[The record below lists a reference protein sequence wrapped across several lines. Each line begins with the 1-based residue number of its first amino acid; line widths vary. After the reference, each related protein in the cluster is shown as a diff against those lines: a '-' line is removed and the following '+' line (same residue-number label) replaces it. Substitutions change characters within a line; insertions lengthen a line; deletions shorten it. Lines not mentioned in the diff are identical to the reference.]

1 MNIDTTITIDT
12 LLNTGLALL
21 GWLYIMSRTWRWLG
35 SIFLKEWKKRRKQ
48 ELRQKALEAFYD
60 AFELSR
66 IEPGTTARIAIK
78 GDLMIVMFRQEKPN
92 DRTDDDKSRTC

>member
-35 SIFLKEWKKRRKQ
+35 SIFLKQWKKRRKQ

-66 IEPGTTARIAIK
+66 IEPGTTARIATNVTN
-78 GDLMIVMFRQEKPN
+78 GAIVIHTQRL
-92 DRTDDDKSRTC
+92 KSDPGGNLLS

>member
-35 SIFLKEWKKRRKQ
+35 SIFLKQWKKRRK
-48 ELRQKALEAFYD
+48 
-60 AFELSR
+60 
-66 IEPGTTARIAIK
+66 
-78 GDLMIVMFRQEKPN
+78 
-92 DRTDDDKSRTC
+92 

>member
-12 LLNTGLALL
+12 ALNTGLALL
-21 GWLYIMSRTWRWLG
+21 GWLYIMSSTWRWLG
-35 SIFLKEWKKRRKQ
+35 SIFLKQWKKRRKQ

-66 IEPGTTARIAIK
+66 IELGTTARIAIK

>member
-12 LLNTGLALL
+12 ALNTGLALL

-35 SIFLKEWKKRRKQ
+35 SSFLKEWKKRRKQ